1 MRGVYELNT
10 DAIPTTSRFRYDAG
24 MKLDCGIIAENAGL
38 FVCNGALATHAER
51 RLKSHELIFV
61 RRGMLVMGEEGKAF
75 QLVPGDTLLLQAGR
89 THKGLA
95 PYPADLAFYW
105 IHFRLRAGQSLSGF
119 PRHATPARGERL
131 SELLHRFI
139 DDQEAKQLT
148 PTRAGLLIGLM
159 LCELKEQQQTES
171 VSDSVLAARVEAY
184 IDTHFAKPIGTH
196 TISQH
201 LGYNADYLGRI
212 VRRDRQKTIL
222 ELLHRRRLRE
232 ARTLLRETTL
242 SIKQIAQRCGF
253 NHPVFLRQLF
263 ARHEGMS
270 PREYRK
276 LYARLHVNVR

>member
-1 MRGVYELNT
+1 
-10 DAIPTTSRFRYDAG
+10 

-38 FVCNGALATHAER
+38 FVSNGTHAVHAER

-61 RRGMLVMGEEGKAF
+61 RRGTLSMGEDGRAF
-75 QLVPGDTLLLQAGR
+75 HLRAGDTLLLHAER

-105 IHFRLRAGQSLSGF
+105 IHFRLRAGQTLAGF
-119 PRHATPARGERL
+119 PKHAAPARGERL
-131 SELLHRFI
+131 SELFHRFI

-159 LCELKEQQQTES
+159 LCELKEQRQVEN
-171 VSDSVLAARVEAY
+171 VNESVLAARVEAY

-212 VRRDRQKTIL
+212 VRRDRQQTIL
-222 ELLHRRRLRE
+222 DLLHRRRLRE

-263 ARHEGMS
+263 SRYEGMS

-276 LYARLHVNVR
+276 LYARLHVNVT